1 MNSTLDRLLGEVEQI
16 GKDYET
22 LVRRF
27 KEFGYVFVQCVS
39 YNELIELKGRI
50 DDVLTEVETLED
62 EEERTEV
69 INASEN
75 VSNAVDSTLFL
86 KKYFS
91 DK

>member
-16 GKDYET
+16 GKDYES

-27 KEFGYVFVQCVS
+27 KEFGYVFEQCVS
-39 YNELIELKGRI
+39 YNELIELKGRL

-62 EEERTEV
+62 EEERAEV
-69 INASEN
+69 ISASEN

-86 KKYFS
+86 KKYLS